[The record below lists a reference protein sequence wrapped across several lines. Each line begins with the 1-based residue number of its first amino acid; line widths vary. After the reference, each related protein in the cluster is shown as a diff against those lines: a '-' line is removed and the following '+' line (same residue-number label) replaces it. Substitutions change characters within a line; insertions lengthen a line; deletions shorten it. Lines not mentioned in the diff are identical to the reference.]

1 MSWCPKDGNH
11 SNVTKRV
18 RKRCTHL
25 DYMRIRVRKKDNKKI
40 AESVLSVVCSL
51 HFNMWEYCLEDD
63 LSTIQSS

>member
-1 MSWCPKDGNH
+1 MQ
-11 SNVTKRV
+11 
-18 RKRCTHL
+18 
-25 DYMRIRVRKKDNKKI
+25 IRVRKKYNKKI